1 MSKWIPFPA
10 YADSFPFD
18 IRCAFGDEAPA
29 GKHGFLTVKGDKFVF
44 EDGTEARFWGANF
57 NSALCFPTHEYA
69 EQLARRV
76 ASAGVNIVRLHQMDA
91 DWSTPNIFQFAKGP
105 RLVKTGVADPES
117 LDRMDYLIKCLKEN
131 GVYIYMDILTYR
143 RFRSAESAL
152 GVEKLVSGAKIY
164 SYTNQQLIELQK
176 EFAKFLWTHVNPYT
190 GLAYKDD
197 PAVALT
203 EITNEDDLFARKMSS
218 DKIEP
223 FYSEFCNMYRDWA
236 IKNGYTED
244 AKDFDPDVNTPSMIE
259 FKSEV
264 MEKHYTSMMESWR
277 KIGVKIPICGTNW
290 TECAATVRAQ
300 RVTDFNDGHAY
311 LYWVERAR
319 MNEKVRNYSDDSLTA
334 HTSLLAPQIYGRL
347 ADKPYFISE
356 WDEPWPMTRRA
367 ESPILLAAVSCLQG
381 WSGAT
386 IHTYAY
392 GNRHNEFLPIGK
404 EISSRVVGM
413 GYHRQGQ
420 FSTWNDPAKFG
431 LFPHAA
437 LIIRRGDVK
446 TSDGMLAIKPD
457 NLTAKMEDYD
467 TKEYLASMSNV
478 AEYTRAGV
486 EFDRCPSTLATARAS
501 INDTLVPSDGKT
513 VVSDTGELYKNIEEQ
528 YGIIDSPRSQ
538 VIYGSVG
545 ANKKLSTTDIN
556 IRCKTDFAVIA
567 ASSLT
572 DSPISKSDNILLSAI
587 GRASNTNEVRDNG
600 VLTEI
605 GTTPILAE
613 VIEAEIEIKNAN
625 PNMAVFGI
633 TAEGYYTGT
642 IPTTYEDG
650 TIKFKIG
657 DKFPSIYYQIVMM

>member
-10 YADSFPFD
+10 YADAFPFD
-18 IRCAFGDEAPA
+18 IRCAFGNEAPA
-29 GKHGFLTVKGDKFVF
+29 GKHGFLTVNGDKFVF
-44 EDGTEARFWGANF
+44 EDGTEAKFWGANF

-69 EQLARRV
+69 EQVARRV
-76 ASAGVNIVRLHQMDA
+76 AAAGVNIVRLHQMDA

-117 LDRMDYLIKCLKEN
+117 LDRMDYLIKCLKDN

-143 RFRSAESAL
+143 RFRTAECASGA
-152 GVEKLVSGAKIY
+152 ERLVSGAKIY
-164 SYTNQQLIELQK
+164 SYTNPEIIELQK
-176 EFAKFLWTHVNPYT
+176 EFAEFLWTHVNPYT
-190 GLAYKDD
+190 GLAYKDE

-203 EITNEDDLFARKMSS
+203 EITNEDDLFARSMSG

-223 FYSEFCNMYRDWA
+223 FYSEFCDLYRRWA
-236 IKNGYTED
+236 EEHGYEED
-244 AKDFDPDVNTPSMIE
+244 AKSFDPDINTPSMIE
-259 FKSEV
+259 FKSSV
-264 MEKHYTSMMESWR
+264 MENHYKTMSECWR

-300 RVTDFNDGHAY
+300 RNTDFNDGHAY
-311 LYWVERAR
+311 LYWIEHAR
-319 MNEKVRNYSDDSLTA
+319 MNDKVRNYSDDSLTA
-334 HTSLLAPQIYGRL
+334 HTSLLCPQIYGRL
-347 ADKPYFISE
+347 CDKPYFISE
-356 WDEPWPMTRRA
+356 WEEPWPMTCRA

-392 GNRHNEFLPIGK
+392 GNRHNEYQPIGM

-437 LIIRRGDVK
+437 LILRRGDVK
-446 TSDGMLAIKPD
+446 TSEGMLAIKPD
-457 NLTAKMEDYD
+457 NLTAKMEDYN

-486 EFDRCPSTLATARAS
+486 EFDSCPSRRATSRAS
-501 INDTLVPSDGKT
+501 INDKLVPGDGR
-513 VVSDTGELYKNIEEQ
+513 VVISDTGELYKNTEEQ

-538 VIYGSVG
+538 VVYGYIG
-545 ANKKLSTTDIN
+545 ANKALKTQN
-556 IRCKTDFAVIA
+556 IRIKCKTDFAVIA

-572 DSPISKSDNILLSAI
+572 NEPLASTDNIILTAV
-587 GRASNTNEVRDNG
+587 GRASNTDEVRENG
-600 VLTEI
+600 LLTEI
-605 GTTPILAE
+605 GKTPILAE
-613 VIEAEIEIKNAN
+613 VIEAELELENATS
-625 PNMAVFGI
+625 NMVVYGI

-642 IPTTYEDG
+642 IPSTYENG
-650 TIKFKIG
+650 VLKFKIG
-657 DKFPSIYYQIVMM
+657 EKFPSIYYHIVKG

>member
-18 IRCAFGDEAPA
+18 IRFAFGDEAPA

-44 EDGTEARFWGANF
+44 EDGTVAKFWGANF

-76 ASAGVNIVRLHQMDA
+76 AAAGVNIVRLHQMDA

-105 RLVKTGVADPES
+105 RLVKTGIADPES

-143 RFRSAESAL
+143 RFRTAECASGAERL
-152 GVEKLVSGAKIY
+152 TSGAKIY
-164 SYTNQQLIELQK
+164 SYTNPEIIQLQK
-176 EFAKFLWTHVNPYT
+176 EFAEFLWTHVNPYT

-203 EITNEDDLFARKMSS
+203 EITNEDDLFARSMSG

-223 FYSEFCNMYRDWA
+223 FYSEFCDMYREWA
-236 IKNGYTED
+236 IKKGYEED
-244 AKDFDPDVNTPSMIE
+244 AKDFDPDINTPSMIE

-264 MEKHYTSMMESWR
+264 MENHYKTMIECWR

-300 RVTDFNDGHAY
+300 RGTDFNDGHAY
-311 LYWVERAR
+311 LYWIEHAR
-319 MNEKVRNYSDDSLTA
+319 MNDKIRNFSDDSLTT
-334 HTSLLAPQIYGRL
+334 HTSLMAPQIYGRI

-356 WDEPWPMTRRA
+356 WDEPWPMTLRA

-392 GNRHNEFLPIGK
+392 SNRHNEFQPIGM
-404 EISSRVVGM
+404 EVSSRVIGM

-420 FSTWNDPAKFG
+420 FATWNDPAKFG

-437 LIIRRGDVK
+437 LILRRGDVK
-446 TSDGMLAIKPD
+446 TSEGMLAINLD
-457 NLTAKMEDYD
+457 NPTAKMEDYN

-486 EFDRCPSTLATARAS
+486 EFDDCPSKLATAHVS
-501 INDTLVPSDGKT
+501 INDKLVPGDGKI

-528 YGIIDSPRSQ
+528 YGIIDSSRSQ
-538 VIYGSVG
+538 VVYGYIGVNRTLK
-545 ANKKLSTTDIN
+545 AENLKIK
-556 IRCKTDFAVIA
+556 CKTDFAVIA

-572 DSPISKSDNILLSAI
+572 DEPLASTDNIILSAVGRVSNTGEVRESGLLVEI
-587 GRASNTNEVRDNG
+587 GR
-600 VLTEI
+600 
-605 GTTPILAE
+605 TPIMAE
-613 VIEAEIEIKNAN
+613 VIEAEVELKNATE
-625 PNMAVFGI
+625 NMVVYGI

-642 IPTTYEDG
+642 IPSTYENG
-650 TIKFKIG
+650 TLKFKIG
-657 DKFPSIYYQIVMM
+657 DKFPSIYYQIVKG

>member
-18 IRCAFGDEAPA
+18 IRFAFGDEAPA

-44 EDGTEARFWGANF
+44 EDGMVAKFWGANF
-57 NSALCFPTHEYA
+57 NSALCFPSHEYA
-69 EQLARRV
+69 EQVARRV
-76 ASAGVNIVRLHQMDA
+76 AAAGVNIVRLHQMDA

-105 RLVKTGVADPES
+105 RLVKTGIADPES

-143 RFRSAESAL
+143 KFRTAETSVGA
-152 GVEKLVSGAKIY
+152 EKLVSGAKIY
-164 SYTNQQLIELQK
+164 SYIDPEIIQLQK
-176 EFAKFLWTHVNPYT
+176 EFAEFLWTHVNPYT

-203 EITNEDDLFARKMSS
+203 EITNEDDLFARSMSG

-223 FYSEFCNMYRDWA
+223 FYTEFCDMYREWA
-236 IKNGYTED
+236 IKNGYEED
-244 AKDFDPDVNTPSMIE
+244 AKDFDPDINTPSMIE

-264 MEKHYTSMMESWR
+264 MENHYKTMTECWR

-300 RVTDFNDGHAY
+300 RYTDFNDGHAY
-311 LYWVERAR
+311 LYWIEHSR
-319 MNEKVRNYSDDSLTA
+319 MNDKIRNFSDDSLTT
-334 HTSLLAPQIYGRL
+334 HTSLLAPQIYGRI

-356 WDEPWPMTRRA
+356 WDEPWPMTLRA

-392 GNRHNEFLPIGK
+392 GNRHNEFQPLGM
-404 EISSRVVGM
+404 EVSSRVMGM

-420 FSTWNDPAKFG
+420 FTTWNDPAKFG

-437 LIIRRGDVK
+437 LMVRRGDVK
-446 TSDGMLAIKPD
+446 TSEGMLGINLD
-457 NLTAKMEDYD
+457 NPTAKMEDYN

-486 EFDRCPSTLATARAS
+486 EFDDCPSRLATAHVS
-501 INDTLVPSDGKT
+501 INDKLVPGDGKI
-513 VVSDTGELYKNIEEQ
+513 VVSDTGELYKNTEEQ
-528 YGIIDSPRSQ
+528 YGIIDSARSQ
-538 VIYGSVG
+538 VVYGYIGV
-545 ANKKLSTTDIN
+545 NRTLKTENLKIK
-556 IRCKTDFAVIA
+556 CKTDFAVIA

-572 DSPISKSDNILLSAI
+572 DEPLASTDNIILSAV
-587 GRASNTNEVRDNG
+587 GRVSNTDEVRENG
-600 VLTEI
+600 LLTEI
-605 GTTPILAE
+605 GKTPILAE
-613 VIEAEIEIKNAN
+613 VIEAEVQLKNATE
-625 PNMAVFGI
+625 NMVVYGI

-642 IPTTYEDG
+642 IPSTYENG
-650 TIKFKIG
+650 TLKFKIG
-657 DKFPSIYYQIVMM
+657 DKFPSIYYHIVKG